1 MTNQAYENLK
11 RSAAVTP
18 DLNQMQLQTMQHLQK
33 ANQTLTEQKKQGLQ
47 FQGGLQYD
55 ESITNRTGGTTMKP
69 PSSKR
74 THTEEIQVPTFESQ
88 V

>member
-33 ANQTLTEQKKQGLQ
+33 ANQTLTEQKKQAL
-47 FQGGLQYD
+47 
-55 ESITNRTGGTTMKP
+55 
-69 PSSKR
+69 
-74 THTEEIQVPTFESQ
+74 
-88 V
+88 